1 MFELV
6 ALMPMRH
13 NSERVKG
20 KKTKHSKTNPSKRF
34 KSKNQKP

>member
-13 NSERVKG
+13 NSERVRG
-20 KKTKHSKTNPSKRF
+20 KIIENLVTVALCFFTWQINY
-34 KSKNQKP
+34 

>member
-13 NSERVKG
+13 NSERVRG
-20 KKTKHSKTNPSKRF
+20 KNYREFGDSVLVFSHGR
-34 KSKNQKP
+34 